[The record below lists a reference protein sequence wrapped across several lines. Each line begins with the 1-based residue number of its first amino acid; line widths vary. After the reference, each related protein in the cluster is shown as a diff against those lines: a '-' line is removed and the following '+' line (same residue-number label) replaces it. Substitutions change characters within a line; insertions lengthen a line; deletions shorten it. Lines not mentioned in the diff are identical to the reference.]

1 MPGGFSIISPFH
13 SRLSRIKKFFGNISF
28 VVLLNLLV
36 KPGWVVVENLV
47 QDRLGHAAFGTF
59 TALYALTLI
68 FASVSDLGL
77 TQLTTKRVAANAE
90 FLPEYFPTI
99 LPLKGGLSVLFL
111 ALIVGAG
118 WLIGYR
124 GHILTLLALTGTGLL
139 LTQYTSFLR
148 GTLQAHQRF
157 NTDALLSVL
166 EKALLLLLVLGL
178 LTVGLTLDNYVV
190 ARSAATLFT
199 FVVLYVLITRLY
211 GFVRFRL
218 RWSHARTV
226 LRASLP
232 FAMITLLYGLNERID
247 MVMLERLATP
257 AEAGYYAGAYRWVD
271 AIMMYMWTVLPLFF
285 AKFAHATDRPGE
297 QQELLWFGQRIVT
310 VPLLFVCAFVLFRG
324 EVLFWQFTHSTPTE
338 LAHMTLSLR
347 ILMVNVLVHAFFAI
361 YSTLLTSTSQEKPV
375 SWLVGISI
383 ALNVGL
389 NVVLLP
395 RYGAVAAALDT
406 LLCAVFV
413 SGGYLWLVQKR
424 AGVQIPWAMLA
435 RLALAFGLLCATFW
449 GLRQLLNQWLLE
461 AVLGGLTFIGIL
473 FACGIVKLSELKAL
487 R

>member
-1 MPGGFSIISPFH
+1 M
-13 SRLSRIKKFFGNISF
+13 
-28 VVLLNLLV
+28 LLNLLV

-77 TQLTTKRVAANAE
+77 TQLTTKRVAADAA

-99 LPLKGGLSVLFL
+99 LPLKGGLSLLFL
-111 ALIVGAG
+111 GLIVLTGYG
-118 WLIGYR
+118 IGHR
-124 GHILTLLALTGTGLL
+124 GHTLTLLALTGTGLL
-139 LTQYTSFLR
+139 LTQYTGFLR

-178 LTVGLTLDNYVV
+178 LAVGLTLDNYVV
-190 ARSAATLFT
+190 ARSVATLFT
-199 FVVLYVLITRLY
+199 FVVLYGLVSRLY
-211 GFVRFRL
+211 GLVRYRL
-218 RWSHARTV
+218 RWQQARLV

-271 AIMMYMWTVLPLFF
+271 AVMMYMWTVLPLFF
-285 AKFAHATDRPGE
+285 AKFARATDQPRE

-310 VPLLFVCAFVLFRG
+310 VPLLFVVGFVLFRG
-324 EVLFWQFTHSTPTE
+324 EVVFWQFTHSTPQE
-338 LAHMTLSLR
+338 LAHMTVALK
-347 ILMVNVLVHAFFAI
+347 ILFINVLVHSFFAI

-375 SWLVGISI
+375 SWLVAGSI
-383 ALNVGL
+383 GLNVGL
-389 NVVLLP
+389 NVALLP

-413 SGGYLWLVQKR
+413 SGGYLWLVHRR
-424 AGVQIPWAMLA
+424 AGVQIPWSLLA
-435 RLALAFGLLCATFW
+435 RLALAFGLLCATFG
-449 GLRQLLNQWLLE
+449 GLRLLFNQWLLE
-461 AVLGGLTFIGIL
+461 AVGAGLVFVGIL
-473 FACGIVKLSELKAL
+473 FATGIVKLSELKAL